1 MGAPRRPGTT
11 FAMLDPMHPWSGIVS
26 HVGARRRN
34 EDAWVDAPE
43 LGLFAV
49 ADGMGGHAGGAL
61 ASRLAAEALL
71 TTFRSQRRDLGP
83 EALGARLETG
93 FRVAEVQ
100 VRRRRVA
107 ELARM
112 GTTLAALA
120 LEAGVGVVAH
130 VGDSRVYRCRGGV
143 VEALTRDHSYV
154 EQMRAAG
161 MAPARHLRHLITRA
175 VGSDRGPPELRR
187 VDARAGDTFLLCTDG
202 LSDVLGA
209 GHIRRVL
216 ARTYA
221 PERSAEALVHE
232 ALRRGTQDNVTAL
245 VVRID

>member
-1 MGAPRRPGTT
+1 MLASGVSFVGRR
-11 FAMLDPMHPWSGIVS
+11 SN
-26 HVGARRRN
+26 N
-34 EDAWVDAPE
+34 EDTFRVCRD
-43 LGLFAV
+43 LGLYLV
-49 ADGMGGHAGGAL
+49 ADGMGGHEGGEV
-61 ASRLAAEALL
+61 ASRLAAEAVTRFFAGKRDGTNPAIDLDDP
-71 TTFRSQRRDLGP
+71 TRAFRHRMNLAIRQAQREVEAAARGDL
-83 EALGARLETG
+83 
-93 FRVAEVQ
+93 AE
-100 VRRRRVA
+100 
-107 ELARM
+107 M
-112 GTTLAALA
+112 GTTLAALWLRGPLA
-120 LEAGVGVVAH
+120 IVAH